1 MPLHYVR
8 QCTREEYEPIQPFLV
23 QAIRFGID
31 IVFCCSSGV
40 ILSRFHAVA
49 VKLTT
54 PSWKTKLPSTER
66 GREEMPGRGRE
77 PGWGRGGEAGRR
89 RRGGMG
95 QEGEAEGGWLFS
107 VLSILSGA
115 KQLASERSEDR

>member
-1 MPLHYVR
+1 VR
-8 QCTREEYEPIQPFLV
+8 QCAREEYEPIQPFLV
-23 QAIRFGID
+23 QAIRFGIG
-31 IVFCCSSGV
+31 IVFCCGSGV

-49 VKLTT
+49 AKLTT
-54 PSWKTKLPSTER
+54 PSWKTKSPS
-66 GREEMPGRGRE
+66 GRE